1 MSFYLSLKATMIW
14 CIIVVFAIA
23 NGIFRESFLELY
35 LGKSIALPISGITL
49 SIIIFT
55 ITFLSFKVIEKNRP
69 LIYLYIGIQW
79 VVMTLIFE
87 FLFGHF
93 VMNKSWQ
100 ELLQVF
106 HVFEGNLFLLA
117 LLTSLFSPIIVSRIR
132 KR

>member
-35 LGKSIALPISGITL
+35 LEESIALPISGITL

-55 ITFLSFKVIEKNRP
+55 ITFLSFKLIEKNRP

-79 VVMTLIFE
+79 VVMTLLFE

-93 VMNKSWQ
+93 VMKKSWQ

-106 HVFEGNLFLLA
+106 DVFEGNLFLLA

>member
-35 LGKSIALPISGITL
+35 LEESIALPISGITL

-55 ITFLSFKVIEKNRP
+55 ITFLSFKLIEKNRP

-79 VVMTLIFE
+79 VVMTLLFE

-93 VMNKSWQ
+93 VMKKSWQ

>member
-1 MSFYLSLKATMIW
+1 MSFSLSLKAVMIW
-14 CIIVVFAIA
+14 CIIAVFAIA
-23 NGIFRESFLELY
+23 NGIFRENFLELY
-35 LGKSIALPISGITL
+35 LGEPIALPVSGITL

-55 ITFLSFKVIEKNRP
+55 ITFLLFKLIEKNRP

-79 VVMTLIFE
+79 VVMTLLFE

-93 VMNKSWQ
+93 VMNRSWQ
-100 ELLQVF
+100 ELFQVF

-117 LLTSLFSPIIVSRIR
+117 LLVSLFSPIIVSKMR